1 MPERETTPKSREKS
15 TPSLSAFPTVSL
27 KNSVQL
33 KLYFAHSDTGPLP
46 FLTGLPS
53 DRGSLTSVGGG
64 GNGFFLPNP
73 RLLILDVTEEL
84 LQPQGISQLLLP
96 GNHGLLERLVA
107 SYQGL
112 LLLLDVFS
120 IKVARVLEL
129 AGLDSENEYVK
140 MRLAGKHATFDPTTA
155 LNRILAKRLSSAT
168 AHDVYNSMAMQLAEN
183 DKYQDYLL
191 SGAEDLLKYIN
202 ERDDAEMVVLTYG
215 EHAFQDAKF
224 TSVVLPLFR

>member
-1 MPERETTPKSREKS
+1 MAFPFCVTALMRGSWPAISACSAWCFFSRFWTPIKSLPERETTPKSREKS

-129 AGLDSENEYVK
+129 AGLDSD
-140 MRLAGKHATFDPTTA
+140 AIDA
-155 LNRILAKRLSSAT
+155 ILETGRT
-168 AHDVYNSMAMQLAEN
+168 QC
-183 DKYQDYLL
+183 
-191 SGAEDLLKYIN
+191 
-202 ERDDAEMVVLTYG
+202 
-215 EHAFQDAKF
+215 
-224 TSVVLPLFR
+224 